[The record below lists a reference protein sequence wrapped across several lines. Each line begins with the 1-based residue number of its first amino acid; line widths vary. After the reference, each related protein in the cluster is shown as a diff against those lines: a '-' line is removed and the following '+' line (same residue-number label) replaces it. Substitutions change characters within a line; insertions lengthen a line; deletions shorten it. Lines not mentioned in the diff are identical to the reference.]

1 MIEFCINF
9 ICPPQAEEKLL
20 DLLLMSPSAIIF
32 TSKPTAAHGLPP
44 SRLNESEQVLG
55 RAEAVEIKA
64 LTDAGGKTALLDQI
78 RQEFA
83 GTGLR
88 YWVAAV
94 LEAGDLS

>member
-1 MIEFCINF
+1 MTEFCINF
-9 ICPPQAEEKLL
+9 ICPPQVEEKLL
-20 DLLLMSPSAIIF
+20 DLLLMSPAAIIF

-64 LTDAGGKTALLDQI
+64 LTDSAGKAALIDEI
-78 RQEFA
+78 RCEFA

-94 LEAGDLS
+94 IEAGELL